1 LRRIPLE
8 AEAIPDAA
16 TLPTL
21 RVGRIGEASG
31 FSLRRLAQ
39 CAALI
44 APYQSSARGILAPA
58 RPPPAREGFLAGTA
72 A

>member
-21 RVGRIGEASG
+21 HSGRIGEASD
-31 FSLRRLAQ
+31 FSLRRSAQ

-44 APYQSSARGILAPA
+44 APYQS
-58 RPPPAREGFLAGTA
+58 
-72 A
+72 